1 MQGPLRPSEVFVEQ
15 MRIQRARKGW
25 TQKQLAARL
34 AKLGFV
40 VHQST
45 IGKWEAGERR
55 ISLDEALAISVAL
68 DVDPAHMVAG
78 SYSDLAFS
86 RPSIALS
93 SQTPPVSARQM
104 RMWLRGQQPVWGQDE
119 RRYYTEVGPDEWRA
133 MQRPGVSGL
142 LRAVHELVDAFAD
155 DDRKAAVEIVEIMR
169 DELDRQ
175 HRSLERELSKETR
188 RLLVETSSQAF

>member
-133 MQRPGVSGL
+133 LQRPGVSGL
-142 LRAVHELVDAFAD
+142 LRAVQELVDAFAD

-175 HRSLERELSKETR
+175 HRALERELSKESR
-188 RLLVETSSQAF
+188 RLSSLSSTA

>member
-1 MQGPLRPSEVFVEQ
+1 VEGPLRPSEVFVEQ

-40 VHQST
+40 VHQTT

-78 SYSDLAFS
+78 SYSNLAFS
-86 RPSIALS
+86 SPSIALS
-93 SQTPPVSARQM
+93 SKTPPVSARQM
-104 RMWLRGQQPVWGQDE
+104 RMWVRGLRPVWGQDE

-133 MQRPGVSGL
+133 MQRPGVLGL
-142 LRAVHELVDAFAD
+142 LRAVQELVDAFAD
-155 DDRKAAVEIVEIMR
+155 DDREAAVEIVEIMR
-169 DELDRQ
+169 EELDRQ
-175 HRSLERELSKETR
+175 HRALERELSKENR
-188 RLLVETSSQAF
+188 RLFVETS